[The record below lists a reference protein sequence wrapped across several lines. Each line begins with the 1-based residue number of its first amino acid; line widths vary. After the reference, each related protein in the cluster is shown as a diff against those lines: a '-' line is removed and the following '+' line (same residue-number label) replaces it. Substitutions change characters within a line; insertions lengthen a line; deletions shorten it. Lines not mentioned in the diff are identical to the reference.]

1 MPQTERR
8 RVQQSTPTKTGQ
20 TTQAAG
26 TKAPAFREDALTL
39 ISPRRVGSNRPPVL
53 SIPGDGR
60 LTLNTAALYKLSPGK
75 QLDAIRL
82 YLSQKDEVRYLVIR
96 PAPKGAPDALK
107 LHRTGSWSKTRW
119 PVVMNARAAGALSQL
134 GLIERCKFVGE
145 HNQEKNWLV
154 FDLRKPE
161 PFSETEGR
169 DPMGDA
175 VVRWMK
181 HAKRP
186 CTLRLE
192 ELFGEVLEAAKR
204 DNVACPFK
212 RPAQLGAY
220 LRKHAEDYTH
230 EGLTMAGLGTIPVV
244 TLE

>member
-20 TTQAAG
+20 TTRTAG
-26 TKAPAFREDALTL
+26 ARAPALREDALTL

-60 LTLNTAALYKLSPGK
+60 LTLNTAALYRLSPGK
-75 QLDAIRL
+75 QINAIHL
-82 YLSQKDEVRYLVIR
+82 YLSLKGEARYLVIR
-96 PAPKGAPDALK
+96 PAPKGAHDALK

-145 HNQEKNWLV
+145 HNPENNWLV
-154 FDLRKPE
+154 FDLGKPE
-161 PFSETEGR
+161 PFSETEGL

-175 VVRWMK
+175 VARWMK
-181 HAKRP
+181 QAKRP
-186 CTLRLE
+186 RTLRLE

-204 DNVACPFK
+204 DNVTCPFK

-220 LRKHAEDYTH
+220 LRKHAEDYTGD
-230 EGLTMAGLGTIPVV
+230 GLTMAGLGTSPIV